1 MISTG
6 DPPGRA
12 PFTPRPVRAPPT
24 SHGGKRVTRRA
35 SRAGSPA
42 PCEVRKSRQDR
53 FEIGPRLDARRAIQ
67 PISHRLRFPSI
78 FTLRE
83 LDEGGQFS
91 TAGRTVS
98 RGARRRRARRA
109 VAPFPHSQPHAAQL
123 RSRGAGT
130 RRRKILR
137 EILRR
142 TNSGRRDV
150 ARILRAV
157 RRAPHVT
164 NCEPR
169 RRHDAR
175 IWSKSSG
182 FYDTHPSVPRT
193 GPMEATGSN
202 RDGESFSETG
212 MKGVVSGSTSSEVS
226 EARERSSDSSA
237 VKSSRRRY
245 KCERRSS

>member
-1 MISTG
+1 MFSTG

-12 PFTPRPVRAPPT
+12 PFTPRPVRALPT

-42 PCEVRKSRQDR
+42 PGEARKSRQDR
-53 FEIGPRLDARRAIQ
+53 SWTRSRSGTRAAIQ
-67 PISHRLRFPSI
+67 PISHRLRLSSK
-78 FTLRE
+78 FTFSE

-91 TAGRTVS
+91 TPGRS
-98 RGARRRRARRA
+98 RLRGSARARAGRA
-109 VAPFPHSQPHAAQL
+109 VAPFPHSQPHAVQL

-130 RRRKILR
+130 PRRKILR
-137 EILRR
+137 VLQRR
-142 TNSGRRDV
+142 TNSGRPHV
-150 ARILRAV
+150 ARFLRAV

-169 RRHDAR
+169 RRRDAR
-175 IWSKSSG
+175 ICSKSSV
-182 FYDTHPSVPRT
+182 FHDTHPSVPRT
-193 GPMEATGSN
+193 GTVEATGSN
-202 RDGESFSETG
+202 RDRESFSETG
-212 MKGVVSGSTSSEVS
+212 TKGVVSGFTSSEVS